1 MAEAEKDARQK
12 MARAI
17 RFALVGLSLQAC
29 GQTPRQN
36 FDLARPLAVTKV
48 SLAGGPALSVRP
60 PSAVAPTSGDRIVV
74 REPGGNVSVLP
85 DVQWSERLPALLQD
99 RLVEA
104 LQKKGLSA
112 ARISTGA
119 TVALA
124 TDIRRFEIDVAR
136 SCAVVEIAARL
147 VSESTGV
154 TRAAQ
159 TFLVETPAPEHT
171 GAPAVQALAEGAA
184 EAMGRIAAWAR
195 AKI

>member
-1 MAEAEKDARQK
+1 
-12 MARAI
+12 MARAL
-17 RFALVGLSLQAC
+17 RFALLGLSLQAC
-29 GQTPRQN
+29 GQTPRQT
-36 FDLARPLAVTKV
+36 FDLAGPLAVTKV

-60 PSAVAPTSGDRIVV
+60 PAAVEPTSGDRIVV
-74 REPGGNVSVLP
+74 REAGGNVAVLP
-85 DVQWSERLPALLQD
+85 GVQWSARLPGLLQD

-136 SCAVVEIAARL
+136 NCAVVEIAARL

-154 TRAAQ
+154 ARAAQ
-159 TFLVETPAPEHT
+159 TFLVEVPAPEHT
-171 GAPAVQALAEGAA
+171 GAPAVQALAEAAA
-184 EAMGRIAAWAR
+184 EAMGRIATWAR
-195 AKI
+195 AKV